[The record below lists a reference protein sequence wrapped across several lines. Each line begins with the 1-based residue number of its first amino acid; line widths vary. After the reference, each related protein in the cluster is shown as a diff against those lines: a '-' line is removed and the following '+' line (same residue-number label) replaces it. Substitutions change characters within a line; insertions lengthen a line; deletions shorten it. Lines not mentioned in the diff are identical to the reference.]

1 MSDLPTWVFVAGTY
15 RTASTTQ
22 YLITRDIIEETK
34 SGIGVGYHTEGKL
47 EKFDVSESGRFV
59 VCKVFIYLPEKS
71 PHGKRFLKENRIK
84 ALCTIRDPRDII
96 VSMKTRA
103 EGMKPKKDK
112 KDEWSFQETA
122 CKKFPVWLGQLEQ
135 WTDLGPETTMASR
148 FEEFT
153 ANLFGEVKRIA
164 AHLEIDIPKELA
176 HDIAKRYTIMAQQ
189 RTKKAFF
196 ERKKED
202 EKLRED
208 KWLPSIP
215 GVKFGTAGT
224 WRTWLSTSE
233 AKMVVEAN
241 KGFFE
246 RFYPEAL
253 P

>member
-22 YLITRDIIEETK
+22 YLIARDVVEETK
-34 SGIGVGYHTEGKL
+34 SGLGVGYHTEKKL
-47 EKFDVSESGRFV
+47 EEFDVEESGRFV
-59 VCKVFIYLPEKS
+59 VCKIFLYLPEKS
-71 PHGKRFLKENRIK
+71 PHGKRFLKEKRTK
-84 ALCTIRDPRDII
+84 ALCTIRDPRDVI

-103 EGMKPKKDK
+103 EGRKPNGKKD
-112 KDEWSFQETA
+112 DEWNFQKTA
-122 CKKFPVWLGQLEQ
+122 TENFPVWLGQLEQ
-135 WTDLGPETTMASR
+135 WIDLGPETTMVSR
-148 FEEFT
+148 FEDFT

-164 AHLEIDIPKELA
+164 AHLEIDLPKDLA
-176 HDIAKRYTIMAQQ
+176 HDIAKRYTIAAQQ
-189 RTKKAFF
+189 ETKRKFF

-215 GVKFGTAGT
+215 GVKFGTSGT

-241 KGFFE
+241 RHFFE
-246 RFYPEAL
+246 RFYPGAL
-253 P
+253 T

>member
-22 YLITRDIIEETK
+22 YLIARDIVEETK
-34 SGIGVGYHTEGKL
+34 SGLGVGYHTERKL
-47 EKFDVSESGRFV
+47 EEFDAKESGKFV

-71 PHGKRFLKENRIK
+71 PFGKRFLKENRIK

-103 EGMKPKKDK
+103 EGRKPSGKKDV
-112 KDEWSFQETA
+112 WNFQKTA
-122 CKKFPVWLGQLEQ
+122 TENFPIWLKQLEQ
-135 WTDLGPETTMASR
+135 WIDLGPEIALVSR

-164 AHLEIDIPKELA
+164 EHLGIDIPKALA
-176 HDIAKRYTIMAQQ
+176 HDIAKRYTISAQQ
-189 RTKKAFF
+189 KAKKVYF
-196 ERKKED
+196 EKKKED

-224 WRTWLSTSE
+224 WHTWLGTSE

-241 KGFFE
+241 RAFFE

-253 P
+253 Q